1 MFERKIKSKMPQ
13 PLKILA
19 AAFKIYD
26 MFDVKTSGSQPDIWV
41 SQDDASDIRYATLMQ
56 IMLKRNASS
65 ATAELLFHF

>member
-26 MFDVKTSGSQPDIWV
+26 MFKNKKV
-41 SQDDASDIRYATLMQ
+41 
-56 IMLKRNASS
+56 
-65 ATAELLFHF
+65 

>member
-26 MFDVKTSGSQPDIWV
+26 MFDVKN
-41 SQDDASDIRYATLMQ
+41 IRFSTGHLG
-56 IMLKRNASS
+56 KSR
-65 ATAELLFHF
+65 

>member
-1 MFERKIKSKMPQ
+1 MQQSKEEATCLKEKLSQKLPQ

-41 SQDDASDIRYATLMQ
+41 SQDDASDIRYATL
-56 IMLKRNASS
+56 KSS
-65 ATAELLFHF
+65 YT

>member
-26 MFDVKTSGSQPDIWV
+26 MFDVKTSGSQPDETV
-41 SQDDASDIRYATLMQ
+41 RKSL
-56 IMLKRNASS
+56 
-65 ATAELLFHF
+65 

>member
-26 MFDVKTSGSQPDIWV
+26 MFDVKNIRFSTDIWV
-41 SQDDASDIRYATLMQ
+41 SQDDASDIRYATL
-56 IMLKRNASS
+56 KSS
-65 ATAELLFHF
+65 YT